1 MQTIT
6 YSQVQELVARL
17 PVTKLSTAYDL
28 LLELVS
34 GESKTTLCQLD
45 FMLLPLNERHRLL
58 AQQAE
63 QMLDHY
69 DQTET
74 DRQDWQG
81 GDVIE
86 Y

>member
-6 YSQVQELVARL
+6 YSHIKELVSKL
-17 PVTKLSTAYDL
+17 PVTKLTVAYDL
-28 LLELVS
+28 LLDLVAD
-34 GESKTTLCQLD
+34 EPNAAVPQLD
-45 FMLLPLNERHRLL
+45 FMLLPLKERRHLL

-63 QMLDHY
+63 QMVTY
-69 DQTET
+69 YEQTEAE
-74 DRQDWQG
+74 RQDWQR